1 MTLASDVTTIQDDSD
16 GLVITSVTNTPQ
28 AEALDVVSDTTV
40 DSLLGAVKPYES
52 PLQYYKIYNASIP
65 RVMGKVVTG
74 DVLEVIAEDKQT
86 TAEYAITVA

>member
-1 MTLASDVTTIQDDSD
+1 MTLASIITTIQDDSH
-16 GLVITSVTNTPQ
+16 GLVITSINNGMGT
-28 AEALDVVSDTTV
+28 EALTVVSDTTV

-52 PLQYYKIYNASIP
+52 PLQHYKIYNASIP

-74 DVLEVIAEDKQT
+74 DVLEVTAEDKQT